1 MSEEE
6 RRAIEELARLRVEG
20 VVAGVVSTLHSAAI
34 LRLGLLP
41 EAAEHRDL
49 QQAALAID
57 TIAALLPVAERALPP
72 ASVMELR
79 SALAQLQLAYAE
91 TAGTEPPPP
100 PAGGAAGGAG
110 ETPSQPPPG
119 RPAPQPP
126 PSRPRIWT
134 PRGEV

>member
-1 MSEEE
+1 MSDDE

-34 LRLGLLP
+34 LRLGLLR

-57 TIAALLPVAERALPP
+57 TISALLPIAERSLPP
-72 ASVMELR
+72 ASVAELR
-79 SALAQLQLAYAE
+79 SALSQLQLAYAE
-91 TAGTEPPPP
+91 LAGTPPPPP
-100 PAGGAAGGAG
+100 PAGDAPPP
-110 ETPSQPPPG
+110 EPPPRQQPPPG
-119 RPAPQPP
+119 PP
-126 PSRPRIWT
+126 PRRPSIWT